1 MASSRMLLGMVSL
14 TVITLLWP
22 PSSPAQKPLS
32 AHEKMCQDEVAKLYK
47 RVEALEALDA
57 LTNDPMKAS
66 VKGRAQ
72 DAINLYLPKL
82 KDNCPTAANSLK
94 DLENGNYLR
103 KLAAAREKRRKAIR
117 HVTSSDPDISDADL
131 DDLLEFQR

>member
-1 MASSRMLLGMVSL
+1 MASSRMLLGVVSL
-14 TVITLLWP
+14 AVITLLWP
-22 PSSPAQKPLS
+22 ASGRAQKPLS
-32 AHEKMCQDEVAKLYK
+32 AHEKMCQDEVIKLYN
-47 RVEALEALDA
+47 RVKELEALDA
-57 LTNDPMKAS
+57 LTNDPIKAS
-66 VKGRAQ
+66 VRGKAH

-131 DDLLEFQR
+131 DDLLELQR